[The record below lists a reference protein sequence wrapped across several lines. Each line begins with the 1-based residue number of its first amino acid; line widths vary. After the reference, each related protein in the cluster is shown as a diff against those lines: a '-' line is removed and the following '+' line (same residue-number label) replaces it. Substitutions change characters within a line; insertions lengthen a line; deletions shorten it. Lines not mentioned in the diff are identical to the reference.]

1 MVIPPRILGPDEFLK
16 EAEKGGIILDVRA
29 PSEYEEGHITG
40 ARSWPLFSDV
50 ERAEIG
56 TLYKQKSKEL
66 AVEKGFEIIGPK
78 MVEMARHANELYL
91 STGTNRPLLI
101 HCWRGGM
108 RSQSVA
114 WLLRIYGVPAILL
127 DGGYKAYRSFARSQ
141 FDKPLNL
148 AVLGGLTGSAKTDV
162 INDLRKLEGEKVLDL
177 EGMARHF
184 GSAFGN
190 LEQHKQP
197 TSKQFSNDLYARLR
211 ELDAWGDCPRP
222 IWVENESRTI
232 GKVNLPEPFYG
243 QIINSTCLE
252 MLRTEEDRVG
262 HLVNMY
268 GDIDVSLLAGAFKKI
283 TPKLG
288 GQHAATAL
296 DALEKGDL
304 ATAARIALVYYDK
317 TYSHGLTKRGEVNRI
332 SVDCKGLAPS
342 ECAVHLSEFLSN
354 YIKEKDV

>member
-1 MVIPPRILGPDEFLK
+1 MNIPSRTFTPHEFLE
-16 EAEKGGIILDVRA
+16 EADKGAIILDVRA
-29 PSEYEEGHITG
+29 PLEYDEGHITG
-40 ARSWPLFSDV
+40 AISWPLFSDD
-50 ERAEIG
+50 ERSEIG
-56 TLYKQKSKEL
+56 TLYKQKSQVD
-66 AVEKGFEIIGPK
+66 AIEKGFEIIGPK
-78 MVEMARHANELYL
+78 MVEMTRYGRNLFESQTH
-91 STGTNRPLLI
+91 SHPLLV

-114 WLLRIYGVPAILL
+114 WLLRSSGVPAIVLE
-127 DGGYKAYRSFARSQ
+127 GGYKAFRSFARSQ

-148 AVLGGLTGSAKTDV
+148 AVLGGFTGSAKTDV
-162 INDLRKLEGEKVLDL
+162 INELRKLEGEKVLDL

-190 LEQHKQP
+190 LEQHDQP

-252 MLRTEEDRVG
+252 MLRTGEDRVD

-304 ATAARIALVYYDK
+304 ATAARIALVYCDK